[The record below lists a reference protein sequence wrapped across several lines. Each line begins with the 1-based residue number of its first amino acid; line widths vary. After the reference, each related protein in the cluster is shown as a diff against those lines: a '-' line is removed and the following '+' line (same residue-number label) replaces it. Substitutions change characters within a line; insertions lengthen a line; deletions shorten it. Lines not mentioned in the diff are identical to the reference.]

1 MIQAPEC
8 GSNRPDN
15 ANDCR
20 RNAANGNE
28 GRNTNGRLMLTVR
41 EQAIWGFQWYAQS
54 AMLTGQI
61 NALRQDHRSLNRAG
75 GSGTGFR
82 AQLLLFLDDLI
93 PSVFGKP
100 LISTQPHRSQIAW

>member
-28 GRNTNGRLMLTVR
+28 GRNTNTAGSCSPCANKLSGASSGML
-41 EQAIWGFQWYAQS
+41 S
-54 AMLTGQI
+54 
-61 NALRQDHRSLNRAG
+61 
-75 GSGTGFR
+75 
-82 AQLLLFLDDLI
+82 
-93 PSVFGKP
+93 
-100 LISTQPHRSQIAW
+100 QPC